1 MASRRYNAVRN
12 IVWAVINK
20 AMVII
25 MPFAVRTAMIYYLG
39 VEYTGLGSLFTSV
52 LTVLSLAELGFSSA
66 MVFSMYEPIN
76 KGDEEKVC
84 ALLNFYRLVYAV
96 IGLAVL
102 VVGLVLMP
110 FLPSLISGSVP
121 GGIDIYVLYGI
132 YLANT
137 VAGYFLFAHKV
148 SLLTAY
154 QRGDV
159 VSKVGLA
166 TNVGMY
172 SLQIVALVL
181 TQNFYVYAAL
191 LPLSTIANNVACNVL
206 SKRLFPS
213 ISCRGR
219 LGRES
224 IRDIAKRVS
233 GVFLYKLSST
243 TRTSFDSIVISAF
256 LGLAVLT
263 QYQNYY
269 MVVSSVSGMLAVVI
283 NAITASVGDGIVSKS
298 REENYDDFRVFVFL
312 YMSVAA
318 VCAAC
323 LACLTQPFMRV
334 WVGEDLAVADGLS
347 MLFVLYFY
355 VQTMGDIVYLY
366 RTAAGLWWQDRVR
379 PVVESV
385 ANIALNLLFVQVWG
399 FAGVL
404 LATVV
409 TLVVINFGWGAR
421 ILFKHYFRRGMGGYL
436 VLQARQ
442 FAAALA
448 ACAVAYL
455 ACGFIDVPGIPG
467 LFLKLACA
475 LLCSTAVL
483 WVISFRTE
491 LFKQSTAFMGG
502 TLRLLSKKV
511 SR

>member
-1 MASRRYNAVRN
+1 MVSRRYNAVRN

-20 AMVII
+20 VMVII
-25 MPFAVRTAMIYYLG
+25 MPFAARTAMIYYLG

-52 LTVLSLAELGFSSA
+52 LTVLSLAELGFSNA

-84 ALLNFYRLVYAV
+84 ALLSFYRLVYAA

-102 VVGLVLMP
+102 AVGLALMP
-110 FLPSLISGSVP
+110 FLPSLISGNLP

-172 SLQIVALVL
+172 SLQIAVLVL

-206 SKRLFPS
+206 SKRLFPG
-213 ISCRGR
+213 ISCTGR

-283 NAITASVGDGIVSKS
+283 NAITASVGDGIASKS
-298 REENYDDFRVFVFL
+298 REENYSDFRVFVFL

-323 LACLTQPFMRV
+323 LACLIQPFMRV
-334 WVGEDLAVADGLS
+334 WVGEDLAVADSLS

-379 PVVESV
+379 PVVESA

-404 LATVV
+404 LATVT
-409 TLVVINFGWGAR
+409 TLIVINFGWGAH

-442 FAAALA
+442 FAAALT

-455 ACGFIDVPGIPG
+455 ACGFVDVPGIPG

-491 LFKQSTAFMGG
+491 LFKQSAVFAGG
-502 TLRLLSKKV
+502 TLRLLSKKA

>member
-25 MPFAVRTAMIYYLG
+25 MPFAARTAMIYYLG

-52 LTVLSLAELGFSSA
+52 LNALSLAELGFSSA
-66 MVFSMYEPIN
+66 MVFSMYEPVN
-76 KGDEEKVC
+76 KGDEAKVC

-102 VVGLVLMP
+102 VIGLVLMP
-110 FLPSLISGSVP
+110 LLPSLISGSVP
-121 GGIDIYVLYGI
+121 SGIDIYVLYGI
-132 YLANT
+132 YLTNT

-148 SLLTAY
+148 SLLTAC

-166 TNVGMY
+166 TNMGMY
-172 SLQIVALVL
+172 ALQIAALVL
-181 TQNFYVYAAL
+181 TQNFYAYAAL
-191 LPLSTIANNVACNVL
+191 LPLSTLIINVSCNVL

-213 ISCRGR
+213 IACRGR
-219 LGRES
+219 LDRES

-256 LGLAVLT
+256 LGLATLT

-283 NAITASVGDGIVSKS
+283 NAITASIGDGIVSKS
-298 REENYDDFRVFVFL
+298 REENYGDFKVFVFL
-312 YMSVAA
+312 YMSAAA
-318 VCAAC
+318 VCTAC
-323 LACLTQPFMRV
+323 LACLIQPFMCL
-334 WVGEDLAVADGLS
+334 WVGEDLALADGLS

-385 ANIALNLLFVQVWG
+385 ANIALNLIFVQIWG
-399 FAGVL
+399 FSGVL
-404 LATVV
+404 LATVA
-409 TLVVINFGWGAR
+409 TLVVINFGWGAC
-421 ILFKHYFRRGMGGYL
+421 ILFKHYFKRGMGSYL
-436 VLQARQ
+436 ALQARQ
-442 FAAALA
+442 GAAALA
-448 ACAVAYL
+448 ACAIALL
-455 ACGFIDVPGIPG
+455 ACGLIDVPGISG

-483 WVISFRTE
+483 WIVSFRTE
-491 LFKQSTAFMGG
+491 LFKQSATFVKG
-502 TLRLLSKKV
+502 TLRLLSKKA
-511 SR
+511 S